1 MSKTLKKKK
10 HWSTKVQECT
20 VSWGGSG
27 ELVTVVEV
35 RGGAELGEFP
45 YLGHIVSEALVCH
58 AGRFPGSGDVLLEV
72 NGTPVSGLTNRDT
85 LAVIRHFREPI
96 RMKTVKPGKVL
107 NTDLRHY
114 LSLQFQKG
122 SLDHKLQQVIRDNLY
137 LRTIPC
143 TTRQPREGEVPGVDY
158 NFISVGEFRDLE
170 ESGLLLESGTYD
182 GNYYGTPKPPA
193 EPSPVQPDLVD
204 QVLFDEEFDTEV
216 QRKRTTSVSKMDRKD
231 SAAPDEEEEEERP
244 PMVNGLAEHKDKAEW
259 RKTVPSYNQSAG
271 AMDLRAWNT
280 QDDSQESL
288 PKNWEMAYTETGMV
302 YFIDHNSKTTT
313 WLDPRL
319 AKKAKPPEKCE
330 EGELP
335 YGWEKIEDPQFGT
348 YYVELIPGLQSTCVG
363 PLELWLHV

>member
-10 HWSTKVQECT
+10 HWSSKVQECT

-27 ELVTVVEV
+27 ELVTVAEV

-58 AGRFPGSGDVLLEV
+58 AGRLPSSGDVLLEV

-85 LAVIRHFREPI
+85 LAVIRHFREPV
-96 RMKTVKPGKVL
+96 RLKTVKPGKVL

-158 NFISVGEFRDLE
+158 NFISVAEFRELE

-231 SAAPDEEEEEERP
+231 SAAPEEEEEEERP
-244 PMVNGLAEHKDKAEW
+244 PLVNGLTEHKDKAEW

-271 AMDLRAWNT
+271 AMDLRIWNT
-280 QDDSQESL
+280 EDESQEPL

-319 AKKAKPPEKCE
+319 AKKAKPPEKCD

-348 YYVELIPGLQSTCVG
+348 YYVE
-363 PLELWLHV
+363 

>member
-1 MSKTLKKKK
+1 MK
-10 HWSTKVQECT
+10 
-20 VSWGGSG
+20 
-27 ELVTVVEV
+27 
-35 RGGAELGEFP
+35 
-45 YLGHIVSEALVCH
+45 
-58 AGRFPGSGDVLLEV
+58 LE
-72 NGTPVSGLTNRDT
+72 NE
-85 LAVIRHFREPI
+85 I
-96 RMKTVKPGKVL
+96 KPDLQVL

-231 SAAPDEEEEEERP
+231 SAAPEEEEEEERP
-244 PMVNGLAEHKDKAEW
+244 LMINGL
-259 RKTVPSYNQSAG
+259 
-271 AMDLRAWNT
+271 
-280 QDDSQESL
+280 
-288 PKNWEMAYTETGMV
+288 
-302 YFIDHNSKTTT
+302 
-313 WLDPRL
+313 
-319 AKKAKPPEKCE
+319 
-330 EGELP
+330 
-335 YGWEKIEDPQFGT
+335 
-348 YYVELIPGLQSTCVG
+348 
-363 PLELWLHV
+363 

>member
-45 YLGHIVSEALVCH
+45 YLGHIVSEAMVCH
-58 AGRFPGSGDVLLEV
+58 VGRFPCSGDVLLEV
-72 NGTPVSGLTNRDT
+72 NGTPVSGLTNRDS

-96 RMKTVKPGKVL
+96 RLKTVKPGKVL

-158 NFISVGEFRDLE
+158 NFISVGEFRELE

-231 SAAPDEEEEEERP
+231 SSAAPEEEEEEEKP
-244 PMVNGLAEHKDKAEW
+244 AMVNGLTEHKDKAEW
-259 RKTVPSYNQSAG
+259 RRTVPSYTQSAG
-271 AMDLRAWNT
+271 AMDLRTWNT
-280 QDDSQESL
+280 MPQDESQEPL

-335 YGWEKIEDPQFGT
+335 YGWEKIEDPQYGT
-348 YYVELIPGLQSTCVG
+348 YYVE
-363 PLELWLHV
+363 